1 MAVQSSDS
9 IMHKQINIH
18 ILDKCINI
26 LDTCATRVL
35 LVVVEVELFY
45 TTDMLE
51 HLTIR
56 SSSRRF
62 IHHSFIHSF
71 NHSYVYSFVHSF
83 INLFIRLFIYSFV
96 YLFICSFVRFP
107 FVHWFIG
114 SWFSCSVVELTFV
127 HLFIFSL
134 IH

>member
-107 FVHWFIG
+107 FVHLFIG
-114 SWFSCSVVELTFV
+114 SLVLGSVVQLLNWL
-127 HLFIFSL
+127 LFICLFF
-134 IH
+134 H